1 MNARKLLLWFVT
13 LSVVVGVFLAYN
25 HFFGTPPMEV
35 GGDTDTVDIEPK
47 NFVENASGISGVKIG
62 DMKKQ
67 ARFVDLDE
75 ETKKVTRVFGYSEL
89 LNPDQGTDN
98 WKLNKPYMRV
108 FGEDSQYIVT
118 SERGTVRVED
128 VAGKV

>member
-1 MNARKLLLWFVT
+1 MVGVDGKIFGVRVGGNDIMNARKLLLWFVT

-47 NFVENASGISGVKIG
+47 NFDENASGISGVKIG

-75 ETKKVTRVFGYSEL
+75 ETKKELRSLGYI
-89 LNPDQGTDN
+89 Q
-98 WKLNKPYMRV
+98 
-108 FGEDSQYIVT
+108 
-118 SERGTVRVED
+118 
-128 VAGKV
+128 